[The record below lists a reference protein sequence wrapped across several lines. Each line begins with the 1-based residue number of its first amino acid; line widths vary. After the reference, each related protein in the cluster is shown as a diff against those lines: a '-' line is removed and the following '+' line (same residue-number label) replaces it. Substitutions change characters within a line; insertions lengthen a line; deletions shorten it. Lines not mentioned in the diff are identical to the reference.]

1 MRQIIS
7 KLLVVILLAGVP
19 VVGISQVSRFGP
31 ATSPPKPGWAADES
45 SANSDLEA
53 PLFLHVPL
61 PVMAPELA
69 LQAFESRGA
78 VQNSEL
84 KGYTDQ
90 TLVMAELVDS
100 SQRGAFELQRSYQAP
115 HTLTFKPIRYT
126 GDSFVKSNVIA
137 RILQSEV
144 DYVTKGDSSQTAL
157 TPANYKFSYKGD
169 RQLNGKDVHV
179 FQVKPHHKRAG
190 LFKGYIYL
198 DTVSGSLVR
207 SEGTIVK
214 SPSFFIRN
222 IQFVQDYTDVDGY
235 TLPVQL
241 HTTAK
246 ARFVG
251 PAVVDIFHRQYQPQP
266 VAALLSANQPA
277 AGQP

>member
-7 KLLVVILLAGVP
+7 KFLAIILVASVP
-19 VVGISQVSRFGP
+19 VIGVGQVSRFGP
-31 ATSPPKPGWAADES
+31 ATTPSRAVWTGDES
-45 SANSDLEA
+45 SPNSELEA

-61 PVMAPELA
+61 PVMAPEIA
-69 LQAFESRGA
+69 LQTFESRG
-78 VQNSEL
+78 VEQNSAL

-90 TLVMAELVDS
+90 TLVMAELTDS
-100 SQRGAFELQRSYQAP
+100 SQRGAFELQRSFVAP
-115 HTLTFKPIRYT
+115 HTLAFKPIRYT
-126 GDSFVKSNVIA
+126 GDTFVKSNVIA

-144 DYVTKGDSSQTAL
+144 DYVTKGDSAETAL

-169 RQLNGKDVHV
+169 RELNGKDVHV
-179 FQVKPHHKRAG
+179 FQVKPRQKRAG
-190 LFKGYIYL
+190 LFKGYMYL

-222 IQFVQDYTDVDGY
+222 IQFVEDYTDIDGY

>member
-7 KLLVVILLAGVP
+7 KLLAVILLAGFP
-19 VVGISQVSRFGP
+19 IIAASQVSQFAAP
-31 ATSPPKPGWAADES
+31 TSPSRAGWTGDES
-45 SANSDLEA
+45 SLDSDLEA

-61 PVMAPELA
+61 PVLAPELA
-69 LQAFESRGA
+69 LQTFQSRGA

-100 SQRGAFELQRSYQAP
+100 SQRGAFELQRSYVAP
-115 HTLTFKPIRYT
+115 RTLTFKPIRYT
-126 GDSFVKSNVIA
+126 GDSFVKTNVIA

-144 DYVTKGDSSQTAL
+144 DYVTKGDSAQTAL

-169 RQLNGKDVHV
+169 RELNGKDVHA
-179 FQVKPHHKRAG
+179 FQVKPRQKRAG

-207 SEGTIVK
+207 SEGSIVK

-222 IQFVQDYTDVDGY
+222 IQFVQDYTDVAGY

-251 PAVVDIFHRQYQPQP
+251 PAVVDIFHRQYQPLP
-266 VAALLSANQPA
+266 TAALLSANHSA